1 MEEKVSSGDQNHPI
15 AKTAVSVDVVDE
27 DVVAASFVLT
37 PRRAVVERGRARD
50 DEDDDDART
59 RAGCAAGA
67 ARAEN
72 AAMTAR
78 AREWGASET
87 RRRPRGVYPSD
98 NWRWRGRDS
107 QLRTSASLITS
118 RAPSRPRVPA
128 TTTSSMT
135 STATLATTR
144 HAARARARSIRRAP
158 PRAMRAPRR
167 PSRSTVLVRAAP
179 SGERD
184 ADGNEDVGAG
194 LKAVWYGAEAMGKM
208 VGAVKSKDESSA
220 TSRAS
225 ASSASAASS
234 AATVDRERA
243 IALLREDY
251 DSSYF
256 VSGVGELAAYAP
268 DCEFS
273 DPFVAFKGVDR
284 FKQNVGNLGG
294 MMRDVDLKIT
304 GWEESESDLVTSWRF
319 SCVLDLPWKPKLAAA
334 GGTTHVF
341 DPDTGKVVK
350 HIERWDVEPKKVV
363 KQLLSPS
370 SKIPENRA
378 QVFMFS
384 LSDGDYL
391 GMWLA
396 VTPAVIK
403 FTAPWVGVS
412 LLAKVAGLSAEGT
425 FVGGM
430 DSVAWWLLVAAVVG
444 EGARFFKG
452 IIGS

>member
-1 MEEKVSSGDQNHPI
+1 
-15 AKTAVSVDVVDE
+15 
-27 DVVAASFVLT
+27 
-37 PRRAVVERGRARD
+37 
-50 DEDDDDART
+50 
-59 RAGCAAGA
+59 
-67 ARAEN
+67 
-72 AAMTAR
+72 
-78 AREWGASET
+78 
-87 RRRPRGVYPSD
+87 
-98 NWRWRGRDS
+98 
-107 QLRTSASLITS
+107 
-118 RAPSRPRVPA
+118 
-128 TTTSSMT
+128 
-135 STATLATTR
+135 
-144 HAARARARSIRRAP
+144 
-158 PRAMRAPRR
+158 
-167 PSRSTVLVRAAP
+167 
-179 SGERD
+179 
-184 ADGNEDVGAG
+184 
-194 LKAVWYGAEAMGKM
+194 VWYGAEAMGKM

-220 TSRAS
+220 TSSAS